1 MTYSEKGFQIRAPA
15 SSSSSSFNPLHPF
28 TPQPFLSS
36 LPQPQ
41 PVEWREALPFFSPFF
56 FFFLFAKIKRASAS
70 RQGRRGGDGKGR
82 GAIYSAQNSGD
93 GRQAEDSAK
102 RCTHEP
108 SRSGPAVNCHYRAHK
123 FAGDSGTFYSS
134 VLPCSQCRSG
144 EIIGR
149 REQLQRERGEG
160 EREGGVGGGEERE
173 KGAGST

>member
-1 MTYSEKGFQIRAPA
+1 MQNKTGFSVSA
-15 SSSSSSFNPLHPF
+15 
-28 TPQPFLSS
+28 
-36 LPQPQ
+36 
-41 PVEWREALPFFSPFF
+41 REA
-56 FFFLFAKIKRASAS
+56 
-70 RQGRRGGDGKGR
+70 GRGGEGKGR

-93 GRQAEDSAK
+93 GREAADSAK

-108 SRSGPAVNCHYRAHK
+108 SRSGPAVNCHNRAHK

-149 REQLQRERGEG
+149 REQLQRER
-160 EREGGVGGGEERE
+160 ERERGKVGWGGEEGE